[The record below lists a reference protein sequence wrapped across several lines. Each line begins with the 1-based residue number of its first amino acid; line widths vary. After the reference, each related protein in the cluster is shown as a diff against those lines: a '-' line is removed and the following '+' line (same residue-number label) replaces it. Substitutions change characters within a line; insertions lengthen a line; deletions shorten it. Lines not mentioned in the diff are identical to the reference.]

1 MKTERVITSKEDR
14 KRIAE
19 AYGMKP
25 AILSKAMLFTSNSM
39 LARKARCFAV
49 NILGCQVHIRKYHLI
64 EPKK

>member
-19 AYGMKP
+19 MFGLDKSV
-25 AILSKAMLFTSNSM
+25 ISKAMNFLCHSYA
-39 LARKARCFAV
+39 ARKARCYAV
-49 NILGCQVHIRKYHLI
+49 NQLGCTVYVHPSHLI

>member
-19 AYGMKP
+19 AYGMQRDV
-25 AILSKAMLFTSNSM
+25 ISKAMNFVSNSM